1 MLTRYAT
8 HALVL
13 ILAIVPAIIAYAAM
27 LGLGLHRHAPAW
39 VISFSAT
46 VLVFGPPLVSAALAW
61 RGRVPVFALLA
72 GTWSLG
78 ILAAMPVYFPGERRQ
93 AVVTGMSL
101 VNGGGSWE
109 SVAQVVAGSL
119 PDEPKVATP
128 EIPEAAEVAKF
139 ELPAGPPLAPEQ
151 IALPYEGAGRRL
163 SLPIVFEQGGKTIE
177 REMMLD
183 TGATYTTLPLDV
195 LRDLG
200 VVPGADD
207 PKIVLHTANGE
218 REAQVVLVET
228 VWLGDLAVHGVAV
241 ATCEACASSD
251 TVGLLG
257 LNVTGNFNITIDADR
272 REVLLAPRQEEN
284 RRLDASPFIDL
295 QASLSRYPGGRME
308 VEVNLDNRASRDLT
322 AAQAEIRCGERS
334 FSVDL
339 PGVLAKNSETIRRR
353 LPEHEPCER
362 YQVALLSAK
371 W

>member
-1 MLTRYAT
+1 VNVRYAA
-8 HALVL
+8 HLLVL
-13 ILAIVPAIIAYAAM
+13 ALATVPAIVAYAAM

-61 RGRVPVFALLA
+61 RGRVPVFALLV

-78 ILAAMPVYFPGERRQ
+78 ILSAMPVYFPGERRQ

-101 VNGGGSWE
+101 VNGGDAWE
-109 SVAQVVAGSL
+109 NVAQVVADTL
-119 PDEPKVATP
+119 PEEPRVATP
-128 EIPEAAEVAKF
+128 EVPEADEIVEVPLA
-139 ELPAGPPLAPEQ
+139 AAPPLLPEQ

-163 SLPIVFEQGGKTIE
+163 SLPIVFEQGGKSVE

-183 TGATYTTLPLDV
+183 TGATYTTLPLSV
-195 LRDLG
+195 LKDLG
-200 VVPGADD
+200 VIPGPDD
-207 PKIVLHTANGE
+207 PRIVLHTANGE

-272 REVLLAPRQEEN
+272 REVVLSPRQDDN
-284 RRLDASPFIDL
+284 RRLDASPFLDL

-322 AAQAEIRCGERS
+322 AAQAEIRCGDRS

-339 PGVLAKNSETIRRR
+339 PGVLARKSETIRRR